1 MRAVGCKVANSR
13 KAKSNGRREQG
24 ATGGVWLFLPVE
36 DFQDLSSETR

>member
-1 MRAVGCKVANSR
+1 MRAVGCKVANLR